1 VDIIYTFLFHWAI
14 IFVVYTN
21 IQLLIPKF
29 LEKKKYWTY
38 ILSLIG
44 LILSGIAINAIT
56 FGWLADLIF
65 PNYYFIDYYD
75 FSDILEFIVSY
86 LLITSLFKF
95 SKGWFRQL
103 EAKQKI
109 GILEKEKTVAELN
122 ALKTQINPHFLF
134 NSLNNLYSLSLDND
148 KRTPRII
155 LRLSEMMRYLL
166 YETEVQKVSLQKEI
180 EHLDN
185 YIEMQELRVGAD
197 ADIKF
202 IKEGHFGEAKIA
214 PLLFLPLVENAFTHG
229 VKGNKDGA
237 FIHILLS
244 FNQDEVFFKVG
255 NKKGE
260 VDKILHQKNGGVG
273 LENLQKRL
281 ELIYPDKHQLKIIDS
296 TDEYS
301 TMLKINLS

>member
-1 VDIIYTFLFHWAI
+1 MQTKIITFEEVVRNRWLQHCLFWILSFYILWRLFTYSEEVEWVDIIYTFLFHWAI

-38 ILSLIG
+38 IFSLIG

-166 YETEVQKVSLQKEI
+166 YETEVQKVSLQKKLNI
-180 EHLDN
+180 
-185 YIEMQELRVGAD
+185 
-197 ADIKF
+197 
-202 IKEGHFGEAKIA
+202 
-214 PLLFLPLVENAFTHG
+214 
-229 VKGNKDGA
+229 
-237 FIHILLS
+237 
-244 FNQDEVFFKVG
+244 
-255 NKKGE
+255 
-260 VDKILHQKNGGVG
+260 
-273 LENLQKRL
+273 
-281 ELIYPDKHQLKIIDS
+281 
-296 TDEYS
+296 
-301 TMLKINLS
+301 